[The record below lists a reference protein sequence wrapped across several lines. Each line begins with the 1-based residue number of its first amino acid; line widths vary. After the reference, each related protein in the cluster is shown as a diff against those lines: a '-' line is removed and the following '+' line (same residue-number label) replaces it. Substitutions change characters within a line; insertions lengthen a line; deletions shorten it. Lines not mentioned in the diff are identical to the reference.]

1 MNTVLIVEDDR
12 NLLRLYQA
20 ELETEGY
27 RVVTASNGSE
37 AAERVA
43 LETPDVI
50 VMDIRMPGRDGL
62 DTMAEILREYGR
74 IPIILNTAY
83 SSYLD
88 DFLTWAAEAY
98 IIKSGDL
105 EPLKNKIREILAAH
119 ASPCDPPRNDDGR

>member
-27 RVVTASNGSE
+27 RVVTAKNGNE

-43 LETPDVI
+43 RETPDLI

-62 DTMAEILREYGR
+62 DTMAEILHDYGK
-74 IPIILNTAY
+74 IPVILNTSY

-88 DFLTWAAEAY
+88 DFMTWAAEAY
-98 IIKSGDL
+98 IIKSADL
-105 EPLKNKIREILAAH
+105 EPLKNKIREILAARV
-119 ASPCDPPRNDDGR
+119 SPCDPPMNDD